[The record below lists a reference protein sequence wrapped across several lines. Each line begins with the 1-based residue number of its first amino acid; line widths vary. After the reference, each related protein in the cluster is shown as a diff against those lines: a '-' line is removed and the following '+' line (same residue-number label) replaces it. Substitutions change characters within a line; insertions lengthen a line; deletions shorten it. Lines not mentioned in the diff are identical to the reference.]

1 MSTLSYQIGFTLGT
15 VTREFLRAVK
25 KSPDSRVKAPL
36 ADARP
41 SLPGPCLSAK
51 MVDDMSQIPAIV
63 RAKGVDLYHWYDVN
77 TRVAPQPARKRR
89 RSVKSAEKL
98 VHGQG
103 DSTIIC

>member
-1 MSTLSYQIGFTLGT
+1 MSNLSYQIGFTLGA

-25 KSPDSRVKAPL
+25 KPPVPRLTAPS

-51 MVDDMSQIPAIV
+51 MVDEMSQIPAIV

-77 TRVAPQPARKRR
+77 TRVAPQPARKRT
-89 RSVKSAEKL
+89 RSPKPVK
-98 VHGQG
+98 QG
-103 DSTIIC
+103 ALCPGNSGVTC